1 MSFVY
6 PKSRRKALAQFA
18 ALLAGACASTVGS
31 QPAKQQLVPLA
42 DMHTHLGRKTRANL
56 PLDLAEEMRANN
68 VLLAAWAY
76 STDHAYIEAR
86 PDGHH
91 QKSEPD
97 ATKIWVAMR
106 NELRTSTQYAKSAGL
121 GVVLTAKDVD
131 RAVSGLPSVVIAAEG
146 TDFMQGRMGLLDEV
160 FDGGLRHLQLVH
172 YTLNAAGD
180 IQTEAPRHGGL
191 SDFGRELVRKAQAKG
206 MLVDLAHSTEA
217 AVGHALAVAS
227 KPMVW
232 SHGWVDESPGAYD
245 DRVGWLR
252 RRLSLATA
260 RKIADAGG
268 VVGIWGLGLKKPN
281 RQWPVG
287 RDDPQGYA
295 KVIRSLINQLG
306 VDHVAIGTDLSGVG
320 DSGSVNSYADVRRVV
335 QALQNSGLDEA
346 AVAKVSYQN
355 YARVLRASLA

>member
-18 ALLAGACASTVGS
+18 ALLADACASTAGS

-146 TDFMQGRMGLLDEV
+146 TDFHATAQGHVSMTPL
-160 FDGGLRHLQLVH
+160 
-172 YTLNAAGD
+172 
-180 IQTEAPRHGGL
+180 
-191 SDFGRELVRKAQAKG
+191 K
-206 MLVDLAHSTEA
+206 VDLTDHDHLGYWAQTA
-217 AVGHALAVAS
+217 ARMQAVG
-227 KPMVW
+227 
-232 SHGWVDESPGAYD
+232 
-245 DRVGWLR
+245 
-252 RRLSLATA
+252 
-260 RKIADAGG
+260 AGG
-268 VVGIWGLGLKKPN
+268 GG
-281 RQWPVG
+281 
-287 RDDPQGYA
+287 
-295 KVIRSLINQLG
+295 
-306 VDHVAIGTDLSGVG
+306 H
-320 DSGSVNSYADVRRVV
+320 
-335 QALQNSGLDEA
+335 
-346 AVAKVSYQN
+346 
-355 YARVLRASLA
+355 

>member
-1 MSFVY
+1 M
-6 PKSRRKALAQFA
+6 
-18 ALLAGACASTVGS
+18 
-31 QPAKQQLVPLA
+31 
-42 DMHTHLGRKTRANL
+42 
-56 PLDLAEEMRANN
+56 
-68 VLLAAWAY
+68 
-76 STDHAYIEAR
+76 
-86 PDGHH
+86 
-91 QKSEPD
+91 
-97 ATKIWVAMR
+97 
-106 NELRTSTQYAKSAGL
+106 
-121 GVVLTAKDVD
+121 
-131 RAVSGLPSVVIAAEG
+131 IAAEG

-160 FDGGLRHLQLVH
+160 YDGGLRHLQLVH
-172 YTLNAAGD
+172 YTLNAVGD

-232 SHGWVDESPGAYD
+232 SHGWVDESPGAYN

-335 QALQNSGLDEA
+335 QALQSSGLDEA

>member
-1 MSFVY
+1 MSFVH
-6 PKSRRKALAQFA
+6 PQTRRQALAQVA
-18 ALLAGACASTVGS
+18 ALLAGACASTAGS
-31 QPAKQQLVPLA
+31 QPAKPQLVPLA

-76 STDHAYIEAR
+76 STDRAYIESR
-86 PDGHH
+86 PDGTH
-91 QKSEPD
+91 QKAEPD
-97 ATKIWVAMR
+97 PTKIWAAMR

-131 RAVSGLPSVVIAAEG
+131 RAVNGLPSVVIAAEG
-146 TDFMQGRMGLLDEV
+146 TDFMQGRMDLLDEV
-160 FDGGLRHLQLVH
+160 YDGGLRHLQLVH
-172 YTLNAAGD
+172 YTLNAVGD

-191 SDFGRELVRKAQAKG
+191 SDFGREVVRKAQAKG
-206 MLVDLAHSTEA
+206 MLVDLAHSTET
-217 AVGHALAVAS
+217 AVGQALAVAT

-232 SHGWVDESPGAYD
+232 SHGWVDQVPGAFD
-245 DRVGWLR
+245 DKVGWLR

-260 RKIADAGG
+260 RKIAEAGG
-268 VVGIWGLGLKKPN
+268 VVGIWGLGLKKTT

-287 RDDPQGYA
+287 RDDPEGYA
-295 KVIRSLINQLG
+295 KVIRSLVDQLG
-306 VDHVAIGTDLSGVG
+306 ADHVAIGTDLSGMG
-320 DSGSVNSYADVRRVV
+320 ESASVNSYADVRRVV
-335 QALQNSGLDEA
+335 QALQRSGLDET